1 MKTIPRLRRIRRS
14 PEVIQNLLAE
24 YRACGISASKFA
36 QTRQLPLSS
45 LMNWLH
51 RNKPAP
57 SAAAPR
63 WVEVHPQP
71 AALSSVHQA
80 TVRCL
85 DGVSIDLHPGFEP
98 ARIAELIRLLRQ
110 P

>member
-1 MKTIPRLRRIRRS
+1 MKTIPRLRRIHRS

-24 YRACGISASKFA
+24 YRASGISVSKFA
-36 QTRQLPLSS
+36 HARQLPPSS

-51 RNKPAP
+51 RQKPAP

-71 AALSSVHQA
+71 AAPSSVQQA

-85 DGVSIDLHPGFEP
+85 EGLSIDLHPGFEP
-98 ARIAELIRLLRQ
+98 ARIAELIHLLRQ